1 MKAGSPRQITRD
13 RGFQLLLSIFLILS
27 EAGTIHAQSTAAK
40 AEQALKT
47 SPDST
52 KFDQS
57 RESKLAT
64 GWTLTIGNKLLQIA
78 QEDLSVRMS
87 WEEARDSFLA
97 LGNGWRLPTKEE
109 LELMYNQLYL
119 KGQGNFHE
127 LGYWSAD
134 IHKTG
139 SAWAMYFLTGYAYP
153 TRTINPIRVRPVR

>member
-1 MKAGSPRQITRD
+1 MTKRR
-13 RGFQLLLSIFLILS
+13 LFLKNASFLALVYALMTGPS
-27 EAGTIHAQSTAAK
+27 GTAQGQNATDNIP
-40 AEQALKT
+40 EQAK
-47 SPDST
+47 SS
-52 KFDQS
+52 FDTTPH
-57 RESKLAT
+57 KLPEKPEPAI
-64 GWTLTIGNKLLQIA
+64 GWTLTKGDQILRVA

-87 WEEARDSFLA
+87 WEEARDSCLA